1 MFPSP
6 MTYTPSSMKILIL
19 STFTFFFLPLSA
31 QRITPLKQFKLK
43 KQEVPPANYSGIWR
57 VSDDTYALVSDQEAE
72 DGFFLMDIQID
83 RKSGK
88 VIEARRTSYHSTP
101 AKTKDKLGKSE
112 RDLEGIAYSQH
123 SGTFFLGGEGDEE
136 ILEYDASGVPTGRGL
151 KMPICFSTNN
161 IRPNL
166 GIESL
171 SYNPETHLFWTTTE
185 STLKSDGPS
194 ADINHANVR
203 NRLRLQSF
211 GDDLNPQTQYAY
223 MMEVPM
229 CSSSAKKIGFLLHG
243 VSDICALDD
252 GRLIVMER
260 EIYSSKKKLNNYV
273 NIRLF
278 VVNPQLSRPVDSA
291 TPLPQ
296 LTDDMFMQKEE
307 ICHFRT
313 KATISRM
320 NLANYEGM
328 CLGPR
333 LLDGRQTLLLI
344 NDTQE
349 GMTRHGIRLKEYIK
363 VLILESE

>member
-43 KQEVPPANYSGIWR
+43 KQEVPPANYSGICR

-72 DGFFLMDIQID
+72 DGFFLMDIHID
-83 RKSGK
+83 R
-88 VIEARRTSYHSTP
+88 
-101 AKTKDKLGKSE
+101 KSE
-112 RDLEGIAYSQH
+112 RDLEGIAYSKH

-278 VVNPQLSRPVDSA
+278 VVNPQQSRPVDPAS
-291 TPLPQ
+291 PLPQ

-313 KATISRM
+313 KASISRM

-349 GMTRHGIRLKEYIK
+349 GMTRHGIRLKEHIK